1 MAMRKLS
8 VCVSPR
14 VEPFL
19 RIDALNGFGGNN
31 IINILMERY
40 CALLETEMKNIK
52 LLFGT
57 RELSSIF
64 AICKNEN
71 WVDCDAIEGSV
82 FALVEAAPVSAAKA
96 QDRKDL
102 LRKLKGLSLVQQY
115 ALVETIQ
122 FHFYDPSV
130 KDKKADA
137 RIPRKRLQKYPT
149 ENLSGRKLKGANDK
163 SLVYA
168 PINTG
173 RKVPRSIFS
182 DSLFFDPET
191 GREQ

>member
-19 RIDALNGFGGNN
+19 RIDAVKGFGGNN

-40 CALLETEMKNIK
+40 CALIETEMKNIK
-52 LLFGT
+52 LLFSA
-57 RELSSIF
+57 RELSSIY

-82 FALVEAAPVSAAKA
+82 FALIEATPVSAAKA
-96 QDRKDL
+96 QERKDL
-102 LRKLKGLSLVQQY
+102 LKKLKGLSLVQQY
-115 ALVETIQ
+115 ALIEIIQ

-130 KDKKADA
+130 KNKKADKY
-137 RIPRKRLQKYPT
+137 ITRKRLQEYPK
-149 ENLSGRKLKGANDK
+149 ENLAGRRLKGANK
-163 SLVYA
+163 ASPVYG
-168 PINTG
+168 PTNNG
-173 RKVPRSIFS
+173 KKVPRSIFD